1 MRIGTA
7 YAHLSSSAMI
17 MDAQVKMYST
27 QNELSTGK
35 KVSSPSDDPVNTSR
49 IVTAQSSVSRQ
60 VSFAANQAYLEGELR
75 QLEST
80 LGSVGDTIST
90 AREMLVSAGNGT
102 LNDADRRSIAS
113 NLSSLRAQL
122 VSLGNA
128 RGSDGQQL
136 FSGFQSNTTP
146 FSQSAG
152 GIVYAGD
159 TGTRGVLVANGL
171 AIQSNADGQSL
182 FMQVPKGNGTFSTGV
197 AATNTG
203 NAKIDTGT
211 VTSTTALTGQ
221 NYEIRLTGPA
231 NIDVVNTTT
240 NTLVKSQAYV
250 PGQAISF
257 DGMQMTL
264 TGTPSIGDKFVVT
277 QAQTASVF
285 DILDQ
290 AISALNTAVVNDTD
304 RAKVND
310 SIRQASAS
318 IEQAF
323 NGALAKRAE
332 IGGRMTALDTASRAG
347 ADLEFENKALLAKLQ
362 DVDYAEAASR
372 FASQQTGLQAA
383 LAAYAQ
389 TSKIS
394 LFDYLR

>member
-7 YAHLSSSAMI
+7 FAHLSNSAMI

-35 KVSSPSDDPVNTSR
+35 KVSSPSDDPVNASQ
-49 IVTAQSSVSRQ
+49 IVTAQASVARQ
-60 VSFAANQAYLEGELR
+60 ASFSANQAYLDGELR

-90 AREMLVSAGNGT
+90 AREMLVSAGNGS

-122 VSLGNA
+122 VSLGNT
-128 RGSDGQQL
+128 RGSDGQHL
-136 FSGFQSNTTP
+136 FSGFQSSMIP
-146 FSQSAG
+146 FSESG
-152 GIVYAGD
+152 GSIVYAGD
-159 TGTRGVLVANGL
+159 AGSRGVMIANGL

-182 FMQVPKGNGTFSTGV
+182 FMQIPKGNGTFSTGV
-197 AATNTG
+197 APTNAG
-203 NAKIDTGT
+203 NGKIDTGT

-221 NYEIRLTGPA
+221 NYEIRLTA
-231 NIDVVNTTT
+231 SATIDVFNTTT
-240 NTLVKSQAYV
+240 NTLVQSQAYV
-250 PGQAISF
+250 PGQSINF

-264 TGTPSIGDKFVVT
+264 TGTPAIGDKFVVT

-285 DILDQ
+285 DALDQ
-290 AISALNTAVVNDTD
+290 AIAALNTTVINDSD

-310 SIRQASAS
+310 AIRQASAGV
-318 IEQAF
+318 EQAF
-323 NGALAKRAE
+323 NVALAKRAE
-332 IGGRMTALDTASRAG
+332 VGGRMTALDTASRVG
-347 ADLEFENKALLAKLQ
+347 EGLEFENRVLLGTLQ

-389 TSKIS
+389 TSKMS